1 MTVSLPSMAPSTW
14 KCALITGLTVP
25 ALALTG
31 CSFGEDSD
39 DSGDDAASSD
49 VVEEDTDESELLTG
63 LTLDGAPGGFRPTAP
78 GTELDVDEPAYVVTR
93 QAGGQEAEDA
103 ENADEAQDAQDAPLQ
118 FWKVTAL
125 RSSVVDADEVALTE
139 GADDVDHF
147 LCLPYEVEF
156 LGAGE
161 GAELVA
167 PVPYPAED
175 EGTAANVVE
184 RADPT
189 VCGVDEEDLLPSD
202 MTDFEVGTTYSG
214 AALSYVDKER
224 TRGINPTGL
233 AFAYALAADADADAD
248 DTDEVDDTDTE
259 GTENTEITTV
269 EDLDGTE
276 PILWN

>member
-39 DSGDDAASSD
+39 DSGDDAVASD

-93 QAGGQEAEDA
+93 QAGGEEAQDAEDA
-103 ENADEAQDAQDAPLQ
+103 EEAQDAPLQ

-147 LCLPYEVEF
+147 LCLPFEVEF

-167 PVPYPAED
+167 PAPYPAD
-175 EGTAANVVE
+175 DAGIGANVVE

-189 VCGVDEEDLLPSD
+189 VCGVDEEDLLPDD
-202 MTDFEVGTTYSG
+202 MTDVEVGTTYSG

-233 AFAYALAADADADAD
+233 AFAYALAADADADDGDAEGTDNTENAD
-248 DTDEVDDTDTE
+248 D
-259 GTENTEITTV
+259 TEITTV